1 MLMGEDLVDQGLSA
15 KMVAIIL
22 GVVRDHKVSLSVSP
36 HTPLVVV
43 LHPLHGTSKYRVL
56 PHLLRLHRC
65 CLMCH

>member
-36 HTPLVVV
+36 HPL
-43 LHPLHGTSKYRVL
+43 LCCTRCMEPLSIV
-56 PHLLRLHRC
+56 C
-65 CLMCH
+65 CLIFSACTAAA